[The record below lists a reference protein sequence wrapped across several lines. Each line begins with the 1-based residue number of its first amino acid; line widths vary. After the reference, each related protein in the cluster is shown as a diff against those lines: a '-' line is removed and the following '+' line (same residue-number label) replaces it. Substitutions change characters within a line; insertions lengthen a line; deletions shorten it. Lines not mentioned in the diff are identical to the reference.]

1 VARAMIVLAV
11 VILGTGTI
19 LLGISHVMLINRIR
33 WLQLR
38 IDALEGVVQ
47 P

>member
-1 VARAMIVLAV
+1 MIVLA
-11 VILGTGTI
+11 ILGIGTI
-19 LLGISHVMLINRIR
+19 LLGISHVMLINRVR